1 MAARQLIFARPGLK
15 AGGGERIAQTA
26 GRLSDLAA
34 PQAAGGSPGVLAG
47 DGASLFQSSVTIWVT
62 MREGSRS

>member
-15 AGGGERIAQTA
+15 AGGGERIAQTV

-34 PQAAGGSPGVLAG
+34 TQATKSSPYLLA
-47 DGASLFQSSVTIWVT
+47 VEVVP
-62 MREGSRS
+62 